1 VIAASDPV
9 RAEGQAPNLVPPP
22 GNPRFPL
29 FDALRAIAALLVFL
43 GHTVLGVHFL
53 ATHRSLL
60 IWAGLTAYQGVGI
73 FFLISGFLLYRP
85 FLVARRGGAP
95 LRLVP
100 YAKRRFLRIVPAY
113 WAALTIFIAAGF
125 VSGVTAHNWWIFYG
139 FGQIYSSDT
148 VRGGIGVAW
157 TLAIEVTFYAALPL
171 FAWLAG
177 KLSRGA
183 FSVAGDVLLL
193 VALSA
198 ASLVIRADTSP
209 VDVAQLSTLATNF
222 LWFALGMGLAVLSV
236 VLENRAAPGWFG
248 GALGRAWPLVSWT
261 VAGLLFVLLH
271 AVAVGSIALSASV
284 TDVVANALYGLVA
297 LFVLL
302 PAAFGEA
309 HGGAVRRLLRAR
321 PLAWIGLVSYGVYLY
336 HTIVITQVEKLLPS
350 GAGAGHYLAV
360 ALCSLALTLLCA
372 AISYYVLERPVM
384 LLGGGSRAASGPAL
398 GWRGRVKR

>member
-1 VIAASDPV
+1 MIADSDPAW
-9 RAEGQAPNLVPPP
+9 AEDQAPNLVPPA

-29 FDALRAIAALLVFL
+29 FDALRAIAALTVFL
-43 GHTVLGVHFL
+43 GHTFLGVHSL

-60 IWAGLTAYQGVGI
+60 IWAGLMAYQGVGI

-85 FLVARRGGAP
+85 FLVARRGGPP
-95 LRLVP
+95 LRVLP
-100 YAKRRFLRIVPAY
+100 YARRRFLRIVPAY

-148 VRGGIGVAW
+148 IRGGIGVAW
-157 TLAIEVTFYAALPL
+157 TLAVEVTFYAVLPL

-177 KLSRGA
+177 KLGA
-183 FSVAGDVLLL
+183 GARSVAGDLLLL

-209 VDVAQLSTLATNF
+209 VHVAQLSTLATNF
-222 LWFALGMGLAVLSV
+222 LWFALGMGMAVLSV
-236 VLENRAAPGWFG
+236 VLENRPAPAWLRGV
-248 GALGRAWPLVSWT
+248 LPRSWPLISWT

-284 TDVVANALYGLVA
+284 TEVAANALYGLVA
-297 LFVLL
+297 LFILL
-302 PAAFGEA
+302 PAAFGETS
-309 HGGAVRRLLRAR
+309 GGAVRGVLRAR

-336 HTIVITQVEKLLPS
+336 HTIVIAQVEKALPS
-350 GAGAGHYLAV
+350 GGGAGHYLAV
-360 ALCSLALTLLCA
+360 TLCSLLVTLLCA
-372 AISYYVLERPVM
+372 AASYYALERPIMRV
-384 LLGGGSRAASGPAL
+384 GRSRRPGRSGAVSASGREL
-398 GWRGRVKR
+398 L

>member
-1 VIAASDPV
+1 VLAASDPA
-9 RAEGQAPNLVPPP
+9 RTQEQAPNLVPPP

-43 GHTVLGVHFL
+43 GHTVLGVSFL

-60 IWAGLTAYQGVGI
+60 IWAGLTAYQGVAI

-85 FLVARRGGAP
+85 FLVARRGGTP
-95 LRLVP
+95 LRLPP

-125 VSGVTAHNWWIFYG
+125 VSGVTAHNWWIFYS
-139 FGQIYSSDT
+139 FGQVYSSDT

-157 TLAIEVTFYAALPL
+157 TLAVEVTFYAVLPV

-177 KLSRGA
+177 KLGRGA
-183 FSVAGDVLLL
+183 RSVAGDVLLL
-193 VALSA
+193 VVLSA

-209 VDVAQLSTLATNF
+209 VDVVALSTLATNF
-222 LWFALGMGLAVLSV
+222 LWFALGMGVAVLSI
-236 VLENRAAPGWFG
+236 VLEDRAAPAWFG
-248 GALGRAWPLVSWT
+248 GLLPRAWPLVSWT

-271 AVAVGSIALSASV
+271 AVAVGSIVFSASV
-284 TDVVANALYGLVA
+284 TEVVANVLYGLVA
-297 LFVLL
+297 LFILL

-309 HGGAVRRLLRAR
+309 RGGAVRGVLRVR

-336 HTIVITQVEKLLPS
+336 HTIVIAQVEKALPS
-350 GAGAGHYLAV
+350 GAGTGHYLAV
-360 ALCSLALTLLCA
+360 TVCSLAVTLLCA
-372 AISYYVLERPVM
+372 MVSYYLLERPVM
-384 LLGGGSRAASGPAL
+384 LLGRGARPGLGPTL
-398 GWRGRVKR
+398 GWRGRVKS

>member
-1 VIAASDPV
+1 VIAASDQV
-9 RAEGQAPNLVPPP
+9 RAEDQAPNLVPPP

-43 GHTVLGVHFL
+43 GHTVLGVHSL

-60 IWAGLTAYQGVGI
+60 IWAGLTAYQGVGV

-85 FLVARRGGAP
+85 FLVARRGGPP
-95 LRLVP
+95 LRVP
-100 YAKRRFLRIVPAY
+100 AYAKRRFLRIVPAY
-113 WAALTIFIAAGF
+113 WVALTIFIAAGF

-148 VRGGIGVAW
+148 IRGGIGVAW
-157 TLAIEVTFYAALPL
+157 TLAIEVTFYAVLPV

-177 KLSRGA
+177 KLGRGA
-183 FSVAGDVLLL
+183 QSVAGDVLLL

-222 LWFALGMGLAVLSV
+222 LWFALGMGVAVLSV
-236 VLENRAAPGWFG
+236 VLETRPAPAWFD
-248 GALGRAWPLVSWT
+248 GALPRAWPLASWV

-284 TDVVANALYGLVA
+284 TEVVANVLYGLVA
-297 LFVLL
+297 LFILL

-309 HGGAVRRLLRAR
+309 RGGAVRGVLRGR
-321 PLAWIGLVSYGVYLY
+321 PLAWVGLISYGVYLY
-336 HTIVITQVEKLLPS
+336 HTIVIAQVEKVLPS
-350 GAGAGHYLAV
+350 GGGVGHYLAV
-360 ALCSLALTLLCA
+360 TVCSLVVTLLCA
-372 AISYYVLERPVM
+372 AASYYSLERPIM
-384 LLGGGSRAASGPAL
+384 RLGRSRRPGLPGTMS
-398 GWRGRVKR
+398 RRVRT